1 MPFNEIMRAHKAGS
15 ESMSDNRQ
23 RRRAKHDKNA
33 HSKQEDMKVKA
44 EKIKAAKQKA
54 KASKSAVTALQGK
67 FAAAQKAQQEEMAFF
82 TENEQ
87 DQNFRVKAK
96 PLDEQAYQAKVAELE
111 EAAQLDQKQ
120 LGQQLSELAD
130 QAGAKMVQSLSHFVN
145 NRGIGKE
152 EFGPILAELKSKE
165 SFTAADF
172 KQLREINNTVIEAY
186 ADAPQV
192 QESLRSGAKFNLDP
206 ETMELLA
213 DESAYPNQ
221 ATEKDVEQ
229 TNPEV
234 AVESELEVE
243 TADQK
248 PQEKTQ
254 NINSEN
260 VIKVDPAQEQMAFF
274 AANMTEDSYFYVKLK
289 QSAEK
294 SEAEIEPSQTATVVE
309 GEFTAKEQT
318 AVEPEPVVE
327 EPAAAK
333 VSEEFLA
340 EPEHVEP
347 AALEVS
353 ENKPSLVDRFKEK
366 WNNAIDKLQQPLAA
380 KYKQLT
386 GENIKAERIEPT
398 MNVDEPTLDE
408 EVTLQETAVQINKD
422 SILKGQ
428 NPHVYANLSDENVM
442 TIDMSDDLMT
452 AKVDQQSREGFNPE
466 GYDLAEVEVVTE
478 TATFIQQRL
487 PESSVEVSKQAEQSL
502 ASKERV
508 EPTIDL
514 DQVPDIEMEK
524 HSIQLEEEE
533 KAYALTR

>member
-33 HSKQEDMKVKA
+33 HSKQEDMKLKA
-44 EKIKAAKQKA
+44 EKIKEAKQKA
-54 KASKSAVTALQGK
+54 KVSKSAVTAMQGK

-96 PLDEQAYQAKVAELE
+96 PLNEQAYQAKLMGLE
-111 EAAQLDQKQ
+111 EAAQLDQQQ
-120 LGQQLSELAD
+120 LGQQVSELAD

-172 KQLREINNTVIEAY
+172 KQLSEINNTVIEAY

-221 ATEKDVEQ
+221 ATEKDVEL
-229 TNPEV
+229 TSAEV

-243 TADQK
+243 TAAQQ

-254 NINSEN
+254 NANVEN

-274 AANMTEDSYFYVKLK
+274 AANMTEDSYYNVKLK

-327 EPAAAK
+327 EHAAAK

-353 ENKPSLVDRFKEK
+353 ENKPNLVDRFKAK

-386 GENIKAERIEPT
+386 GENIKAERVEPT
-398 MNVDEPTLDE
+398 MNVDEQSLDE
-408 EVTLQETAVQINKD
+408 EVTLQETTVQINKD

-466 GYDLAEVEVVTE
+466 GYEQAEVEVVTE

-487 PESSVEVSKQAEQSL
+487 PESSVEVSKQAEQTL

-514 DQVPDIEMEK
+514 DQVPEIEMEK

>member
-23 RRRAKHDKNA
+23 RRRAKHDKNT
-33 HSKQEDMKVKA
+33 HSKQEDMKLKA

-54 KASKSAVTALQGK
+54 KASKSAITALQGK

-111 EAAQLDQKQ
+111 EAAQLDQQQ
-120 LGQQLSELAD
+120 LGQQVRELAD

-165 SFTAADF
+165 SFSATDF

-213 DESAYPNQ
+213 DESVYPIQ
-221 ATEKDVEQ
+221 VPEKAVEQ

-234 AVESELEVE
+234 AVEPELEAE
-243 TADQK
+243 TAAQQ
-248 PQEKTQ
+248 PQEKTH
-254 NINSEN
+254 NTNAEN

-294 SEAEIEPSQTATVVE
+294 SKAEIEPSQTATVVE

-318 AVEPEPVVE
+318 AVEPEAVVE

-333 VSEEFLA
+333 VLA

-353 ENKPSLVDRFKEK
+353 ENKPSLVDRFKAK

-398 MNVDEPTLDE
+398 MNVDEPSLDE

-428 NPHVYANLSDENVM
+428 NPHVYANLNDENVM
-442 TIDMSDDLMT
+442 TIDISDDLMT
-452 AKVDQQSREGFNPE
+452 AKVNQQSREGFNPE

-487 PESSVEVSKQAEQSL
+487 PESSVEVSKQAEQTL

>member
-33 HSKQEDMKVKA
+33 HSKQEDMKLKA
-44 EKIKAAKQKA
+44 EKIKEAKQKA
-54 KASKSAVTALQGK
+54 KASKSAVTAMQGK

-96 PLDEQAYQAKVAELE
+96 PLNEQAYQAKLMGLE
-111 EAAQLDQKQ
+111 EAAQLDQQQ
-120 LGQQLSELAD
+120 LGQQVSELAD

-172 KQLREINNTVIEAY
+172 KQLSEINNTVIEAY

-221 ATEKDVEQ
+221 ATEKDVEL
-229 TNPEV
+229 TSAEV

-243 TADQK
+243 TAAQQ

-254 NINSEN
+254 NANVEN

-274 AANMTEDSYFYVKLK
+274 AANMTEDSYYNVKLK

-327 EPAAAK
+327 EHAAAK

-353 ENKPSLVDRFKEK
+353 ENKPNLIDRFKAK

-380 KYKQLT
+380 
-386 GENIKAERIEPT
+386 
-398 MNVDEPTLDE
+398 
-408 EVTLQETAVQINKD
+408 
-422 SILKGQ
+422 
-428 NPHVYANLSDENVM
+428 
-442 TIDMSDDLMT
+442 
-452 AKVDQQSREGFNPE
+452 
-466 GYDLAEVEVVTE
+466 
-478 TATFIQQRL
+478 
-487 PESSVEVSKQAEQSL
+487 
-502 ASKERV
+502 
-508 EPTIDL
+508 
-514 DQVPDIEMEK
+514 
-524 HSIQLEEEE
+524 
-533 KAYALTR
+533 